1 MIGGCINYRESAWSK
16 HGYKQIRHKGGCGA
30 PLLLST
36 ARLSIEKPC
45 MLVHL
50 SEIDQ
55 IYIYKQDTVF
65 LHVFRRDAK
74 KNLKVSSGMEILILD
89 YQT

>member
-1 MIGGCINYRESAWSK
+1 
-16 HGYKQIRHKGGCGA
+16 
-30 PLLLST
+30 
-36 ARLSIEKPC
+36 

>member
-1 MIGGCINYRESAWSK
+1 
-16 HGYKQIRHKGGCGA
+16 
-30 PLLLST
+30 
-36 ARLSIEKPC
+36 

-55 IYIYKQDTVF
+55 IYIYKQGTVF
-65 LHVFRRDAK
+65 LHVFGRDEK
-74 KNLKVSSGMEILILD
+74 KNLKVSSGMEIFILE